1 MDNFD
6 FNPNF
11 DFHNLDVLELNKR
24 KISHKEILSVY
35 KNVNSIYSNLDG
47 FPLEKNYFKIIG
59 FSSSSRFLLLALEYE
74 ENNIIFHQVEIAN
87 ENDIKTQYCGK

>member
-6 FNPNF
+6 FNPDF
-11 DFHNLDVLELNKR
+11 GFHNLDALELNKR
-24 KISHKEILSVY
+24 KIFHKEILSVY
-35 KNVNSIYSNLDG
+35 KNDNSIFSNLDG

-59 FSSSSRFLLLALEYE
+59 FSSSSRFLLLASEYE

-87 ENDIKTQYCGK
+87 ENEIRTQYCGK